1 MRLVKITII
10 LLLGVFLASCSKNP
24 DVIYVNG
31 KIYTLD
37 ENNSIVE
44 AVAVSEGKILAVGKS
59 KDLTEKYSSV
69 QVIDLGGK
77 AVVPG
82 FIDAEGNLM
91 EFSRNLDFVD
101 LRLTENLNDIIRLVR
116 EKVNSSIEGEWI
128 GGFGWDDLVLS
139 EEDFQ
144 NLDKSVLDNI
154 STKHYIYLVN
164 SRADI
169 VWVNSKVLEAANITK
184 DTPYPENG
192 EIEKDENNTPTGIL
206 YDDAQELVMKVL
218 PKPTEAQVMANIER
232 GIKELFKYGITEIND
247 ANMSEE
253 ILSLYKK
260 MADDNKFP
268 IRLYAMISGKG
279 PLFEKY
285 IQNGPENYKDRI
297 IVKCFHLEYDGYF
310 ETQDAAME
318 NDYLEDPKRKT
329 PYNDEYDIR
338 EMTKKAFENNFQ
350 VSVKA
355 NGDRAV
361 TSTLN
366 AIDSVTK
373 ELKPKDERTRLEYA
387 EFIQPNDIQRIKQL
401 KIIPSVRPEVT
412 LVNKVLLDVL
422 ISPENGKNLGQWNT
436 LWKQNGI
443 IISGTDF
450 PYHIINPLLQ
460 MYFLSTGLTHDTAV
474 NKIANNT
481 AQKLTVL
488 DALKSFT
495 VWSAYA
501 CFDEEDKGTIEPGKL
516 ADMVVLSEDIITSD
530 PKVLLTTRILKTIL
544 RGEVVYENT
553 NPAALNN

>member
-1 MRLVKITII
+1 MRLIKLSIF
-10 LLLGVFLASCSKNP
+10 LLLGVFFASCSKNP
-24 DVIYVNG
+24 DVIYING

-37 ENNSIVE
+37 KNNSIVE
-44 AVAVSEGKILAVGKS
+44 AVAVREGKILAVGKS
-59 KDLTEKYSSV
+59 KDLTEKYSSA
-69 QVIDLGGK
+69 QVVDLGGK
-77 AVVPG
+77 TVVPG

-101 LRLTENLNDIIRLVR
+101 LRMTESLDEIIQMVR
-116 EKVNSSIEGEWI
+116 EKVQVSNEGDWV
-128 GGFGWDDLVLS
+128 GGFGWDDLLLP

-144 NLDKSVLDNI
+144 RIEKSVLDNI
-154 STKHYIYLVN
+154 SSKHYIYLVN
-164 SRADI
+164 ARADI
-169 VWVNSKVLEAANITK
+169 VWVNSKVLETAKISN
-184 DTPYPENG
+184 DTPNPENG
-192 EIEKDENNTPTGIL
+192 EIEKDENNNPTGIL
-206 YDDAQELVMKVL
+206 YDDAQELVMKIL
-218 PKPTEAQVMANIER
+218 PQPTEAQIMANVER
-232 GIKELFKYGITEIND
+232 GIKELFKYGITEVND

-260 MADDNKFP
+260 MVDENKFP
-268 IRLYAMISGKG
+268 IRLYAMINGKG

-285 IQNGPENYKDRI
+285 VQNGPENYKDRI
-297 IVKCFHLEYDGYF
+297 HVKCFHLEYDGYF

-329 PYNDEYDIR
+329 PYNDVYDII

-361 TSTLN
+361 NSTLN

-373 ELKPKDERTRLEYA
+373 EIKSEAGRTRLEYA
-387 EFIQPNDIQRIKQL
+387 EFVRPDDIQRIKQHE
-401 KIIPSVRPEVT
+401 IIPSVRPEVS
-412 LVNKVLLDVL
+412 LVNKVLLDV
-422 ISPENGKNLGQWNT
+422 IINPENGKNLGLWNT

-450 PYHIINPLLQ
+450 PYHIINPLMQ
-460 MYFLSTGLTHDTAV
+460 MYFLSTGLTTDSAV

-481 AQKLTVL
+481 TQKLTVL

-501 CFDEEDKGTIEPGKL
+501 CFEEEVKGTIEPGKH

-530 PKVLLTTRILKTIL
+530 PIVLLTTKILKTIL
-544 RGEVVYENT
+544 RGEIVYENT
-553 NPAALNN
+553 TPAALNY